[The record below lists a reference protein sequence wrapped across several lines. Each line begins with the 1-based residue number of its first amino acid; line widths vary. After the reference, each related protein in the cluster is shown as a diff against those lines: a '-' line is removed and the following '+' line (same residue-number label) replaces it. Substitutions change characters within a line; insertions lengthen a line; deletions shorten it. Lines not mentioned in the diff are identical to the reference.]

1 MEEIIEDLA
10 SDILSLLT
18 SELMG
23 QLEDLVKEG
32 AEMLAQEAGLDLDEV
47 MRMSYQDVKP
57 EIENF
62 VVNEGLEYLTIGD
75 ILNQAGSE
83 AGVDLDDIAEGAQHI
98 FDDSIINF
106 IEHYAQLLAAELGLD
121 SIEDVLYIRVK
132 DIGQEL
138 NSFIEKE
145 GLQYYTVEEIL
156 NYIGKQLE
164 EIDVEGMVEDLVV
177 DMFSGID
184 EYDMKVIGE
193 LAQRFANIYART
205 NGFEDMSE
213 DDMELM
219 RTTQTEILEWLKI

>member
-106 IEHYAQLLAAELGLD
+106 IEHYA
-121 SIEDVLYIRVK
+121 
-132 DIGQEL
+132 
-138 NSFIEKE
+138 
-145 GLQYYTVEEIL
+145 
-156 NYIGKQLE
+156 
-164 EIDVEGMVEDLVV
+164 
-177 DMFSGID
+177 
-184 EYDMKVIGE
+184 
-193 LAQRFANIYART
+193 
-205 NGFEDMSE
+205 
-213 DDMELM
+213 
-219 RTTQTEILEWLKI
+219 

>member
-1 MEEIIEDLA
+1 MEEIVEELA
-10 SDILSLLT
+10 SDILSHLT

-47 MRMSYQDVKP
+47 MRMNYQDVKP

-83 AGVDLDDIAEGAQHI
+83 VGVDLDDIAEGAQHI

-156 NYIGKQLE
+156 KYIGNQLE
-164 EIDVEGMVEDLVV
+164 DIDVEGMVEDLVV
-177 DMFSGID
+177 DLFSGID
-184 EYDMKVIGE
+184 EHDM
-193 LAQRFANIYART
+193 
-205 NGFEDMSE
+205 
-213 DDMELM
+213 
-219 RTTQTEILEWLKI
+219 

>member
-1 MEEIIEDLA
+1 M
-10 SDILSLLT
+10 
-18 SELMG
+18 
-23 QLEDLVKEG
+23 
-32 AEMLAQEAGLDLDEV
+32 
-47 MRMSYQDVKP
+47 
-57 EIENF
+57 
-62 VVNEGLEYLTIGD
+62 
-75 ILNQAGSE
+75 
-83 AGVDLDDIAEGAQHI
+83 
-98 FDDSIINF
+98 
-106 IEHYAQLLAAELGLD
+106 
-121 SIEDVLYIRVK
+121 LYIRVK